1 MSIFDEVC
9 GVLILTRLIYIESLN
24 WESVLVE
31 EISLEV
37 FELDQ

>member
-1 MSIFDEVC
+1 MKSV